1 MRRVFIAAES
11 AHCAWEAADVKRD
24 LLSQKRPIKC
34 ENETYQ
40 AKSVHCAWE
49 AAVLCPRITH

>member
-1 MRRVFIAAES
+1 MFIAAES
-11 AHCAWEAADVKRD
+11 AHRAWEAADVKRD
-24 LLSQKRPIKC
+24 LLSQKRPINC